1 MNRLAALL
9 LAFVAVTAA
18 TTAAGAGAVAQP
30 GRIVFAADR
39 APSLNGEIYRLD
51 RDGHRVDLSKSPAV
65 DSAPAVSPN
74 GKLVA
79 FKSNHGG
86 KAALYTVRIDGTG
99 LRRVSPFF
107 PFGIATLAAQNALA
121 WSPDSKRL
129 LAALPSGVW
138 VSGRRIGHGGT
149 VGIGWNPDGGELAW
163 ESNDDVIHVVLPSG
177 RRLWKTSGVG
187 FAWSASGRLAIT
199 ETSSSIEVYDHR
211 GKRLARFAGA
221 NAAWSPNGKELA
233 TLTGK
238 NLRRLQVR
246 SGGVGRPFVDAYVPA
261 TNGVLDW
268 LGNGRLRIFNGDG
281 WVGYDV
287 AHRRAWTL
295 PQGYDDAAYTFPGIG
310 TNSGDAVVAPTVA
323 GGQETIHVATLTG
336 GVGPALATA
345 TICGDDEPFGSLQFT
360 PNGRSLVYQSYCPG
374 PSADIYSVAPDGSGL
389 RRLTSTPT
397 DETDSAVS
405 PSGAQIAYT
414 ERDEAE
420 CKGCTETI
428 WEMHADGSDRHALTK
443 QTNQNTIWTDSAPS
457 YSPDGGSIVYSHWAG
472 GAARLDVVSAGGG
485 ASRQLAVKGSYP
497 AWGLHRIAFLT
508 YGGSNV
514 ETVLP
519 NGSKPVVVAKAPR
532 FVGGPAWSRDGR
544 LAWLEQRGGGRLS
557 LAVAHGSHVAR
568 FPLGALG
575 PEYGNTGLA
584 WSPDGSRL
592 ALTACDRS
600 SICDVWTVSRI
611 GKGLRRATHG
621 LGAKSRLSWVG

>member
-9 LAFVAVTAA
+9 LSFVAVTAG

-51 RDGHRVDLSKSPAV
+51 RDGRRVDLSTSPAV

-138 VSGRRIGHGGT
+138 VSGRRIGHGET

-163 ESNDDVIHVVLPSG
+163 ESNDDVIHIVLPSG

-187 FAWSASGRLAIT
+187 FAWSASGRLAVT

-238 NLRRLQVR
+238 NLRRLRVR

-261 TNGVLDW
+261 TNGVLEW

-295 PQGYDDAAYTFPGIG
+295 PQGYDDATYTFPGIG
-310 TNSGDAVVAPTVA
+310 TKSGSAVVAPTVA
-323 GGQETIHVATLTG
+323 GGQETLHVATLTG
-336 GVGPALATA
+336 GVGPALASA

-360 PNGRSLVYQSYCPG
+360 PNGRSLIYESYCPG
-374 PSADIYSVAPDGSGL
+374 PSADIYTVAPNGARL

-397 DETDSAVS
+397 DEADPAVS

-414 ERDEAE
+414 EQDEAE

-428 WEMHADGSDRHALTK
+428 WEMHADGSGRHALTK
-443 QTNQNTIWTDSAPS
+443 QTNQNAIWTDSTPS
-457 YSPDGGSIVYSHWAG
+457 FSPDGASIVYSHWTGDAT
-472 GAARLDVVSAGGG
+472 RLEVISAGGG
-485 ASRQLAVKGSYP
+485 ASRQLRVKGSYP

-508 YGGSNV
+508 YGGSSV

-519 NGSKPVVVAKAPR
+519 NGSKPVVVATAPR

-544 LAWLEQRGGGRLS
+544 LAWLEQPRDGRLS
-557 LAVAHGSHVAR
+557 LALAHGTHVAR
-568 FPLGALG
+568 FPLGSLG

-584 WSPDGSRL
+584 WSPDGNRL
-592 ALTACDRS
+592 AFTACDRS
-600 SICDVWTVSRI
+600 HICDVWTASRT
-611 GKGLRRATHG
+611 GRGFKRVTHG
-621 LGAKSRLSWVG
+621 LGAISRLGWVG

>member
-1 MNRLAALL
+1 MNRLAALF
-9 LAFVAVTAA
+9 LALAAVTAG
-18 TTAAGAGAVAQP
+18 TTAAEAGTVAQP
-30 GRIVFAADR
+30 GKIVFAADR

-51 RDGHRVDLSKSPAV
+51 RDGRRVDLSKSPAV
-65 DSAPAVSPN
+65 DSAPTVSPN

-129 LAALPSGVW
+129 LAALPSGIW

-149 VGIGWNPDGGELAW
+149 IGIGWSPAGGELAW
-163 ESNDDVIHVVLPSG
+163 ESNDDVIHIVSPAG
-177 RRLWKTSGVG
+177 RRLWKTVGQG
-187 FAWSASGRLAIT
+187 FAWSATGRLAMT
-199 ETSSSIEVYDHR
+199 KTSSSIEVYDHH

-246 SGGVGRPFVDAYVPA
+246 RGGVGRPFVDAYVPA
-261 TNGVLDW
+261 TNGVVEW

-295 PQGYDDAAYTFPGIG
+295 PQGYDDGTYTFPGIG
-310 TNSGDAVVAPTVA
+310 TRSGTAVVAPTVA
-323 GGQETIHVATLTG
+323 GGQETLHVATLTG
-336 GVGPALATA
+336 GVGPALASA

-360 PNGRSLVYQSYCPG
+360 PNGRSLVYQSNCPG
-374 PSADIYSVAPDGSGL
+374 PSADIYSVAPDGTGL
-389 RRLTSTPT
+389 RQLISTPT
-397 DETDSAVS
+397 DETDPAVS

-414 ERDEAE
+414 EQDEGE
-420 CKGCTETI
+420 CKGCTQTI
-428 WEMHADGSDRHALTK
+428 WEMHADGSGRHALTK
-443 QTNQNTIWTDSAPS
+443 QTDQNTIWTDSAPS
-457 YSPDGGSIVYSHWAG
+457 FSPDGASIVYSHWTGDAT
-472 GAARLDVVSAGGG
+472 RLEVISAGGG
-485 ASRQLAVKGSYP
+485 ASRQLPKGSYP
-497 AWGLHRIAFLT
+497 AWGPHRIAFLDYRGT
-508 YGGSNV
+508 SV

-544 LAWLEQRGGGRLS
+544 LAWLEQRGGN
-557 LAVAHGSHVAR
+557 GSHLR
-568 FPLGALG
+568 SLTAL
-575 PEYGNTGLA
+575 T
-584 WSPDGSRL
+584 SRGSRS
-592 ALTACDRS
+592 ARC
-600 SICDVWTVSRI
+600 
-611 GKGLRRATHG
+611 
-621 LGAKSRLSWVG
+621 

>member
-1 MNRLAALL
+1 MNRLAVLL
-9 LAFVAVTAA
+9 LALVAVTAG
-18 TTAAGAGAVAQP
+18 TRAAGAGTVAQP

-51 RDGHRVDLSKSPAV
+51 RDGRRVDLSKSPAV

-107 PFGIATLAAQNALA
+107 PSGIATLAAQNALA

-129 LAALPSGVW
+129 LAALPSGIW

-149 VGIGWNPDGGELAW
+149 IGIGWDPAGSELAW

-177 RRLWKTSGVG
+177 RRLWKTVGQG
-187 FAWSASGRLAIT
+187 FAWSATGRLAVT
-199 ETSSSIEVYDHR
+199 ETSSSIVVYDRR

-233 TLTGK
+233 SLTGK
-238 NLRRLQVR
+238 NLRRLRVR
-246 SGGVGRPFVDAYVPA
+246 SGGVGRPFVDTYVQA

-268 LGNGRLRIFNGDG
+268 LGNGRLRIFTGEG
-281 WVGYDV
+281 WIGYDV

-295 PQGYDDAAYTFPGIG
+295 PPGYDDGTYTFPGIG
-310 TNSGDAVVAPTVA
+310 TRSGSAVVAPTVA
-323 GGQETIHVATLTG
+323 GGQETLHVATLTG
-336 GVGPALATA
+336 GVGPALASA
-345 TICGDDEPFGSLQFT
+345 AICGDDEPFASLQFT
-360 PNGRSLVYQSYCPG
+360 PNGRSLVYESNCPG
-374 PSADIYSVAPDGSGL
+374 PSADIYSVASNGSEL

-397 DETDSAVS
+397 DETDPAVS

-420 CKGCTETI
+420 CNGCTEAI
-428 WEMHADGSDRHALTK
+428 WEMHADGSSRHALTK
-443 QTNQNTIWTDSAPS
+443 QTDQNTTWTDSAPS
-457 YSPDGGSIVYSHWAG
+457 FSPDGASIVYSHWTG
-472 GAARLDVVSAGGG
+472 GAPRLEVISAGGG
-485 ASRQLAVKGSYP
+485 ASRQLPVKGSYP
-497 AWGLHRIAFLT
+497 AWGPHRIAFLT
-508 YGGSNV
+508 YGGSSV

-532 FVGGPAWSRDGR
+532 FVGGPAWSRSGQ
-544 LAWLEQRGGGRLS
+544 LAWLEQRHGGRLA

-568 FPLGALG
+568 FPLGLG
-575 PEYGNTGLA
+575 PEYDRTGLA
-584 WSPDGSRL
+584 WSPDGGRL
-592 ALTACDRS
+592 AFTSCDRS
-600 SICDVWTVSRI
+600 SICDVWTVSPT
-611 GKGLRRATHG
+611 GKGLKRVTHD
-621 LGAKSRLSWVG
+621 LGAISRLSWVG